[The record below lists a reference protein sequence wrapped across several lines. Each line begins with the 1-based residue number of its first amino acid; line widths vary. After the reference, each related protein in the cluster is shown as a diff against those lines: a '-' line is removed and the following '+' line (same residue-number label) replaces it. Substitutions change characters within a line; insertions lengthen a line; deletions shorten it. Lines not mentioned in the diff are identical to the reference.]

1 MTEVEEGDVED
12 EERGVEREIEVA
24 EKTRVAKER
33 ELEKEKAK
41 AIKPYVLHIL
51 RD

>member
-1 MTEVEEGDVED
+1 MAEVEEGDVED

-33 ELEKEKAK
+33 ELEKEKA
-41 AIKPYVLHIL
+41 IKPYVLHIL